1 VPLQLTIVTADR
13 PVLTEEVDMVIAPG
27 AAGELGILPRH
38 EPLLTTLKPG
48 ELRVLRNGD
57 WDFLAVAGGFMQ
69 VDQRGVT
76 ILADAAERVDEIDEA
91 RAQEARR
98 LAQAELEAAPDLQAR
113 AEAQMALLRAIARIS
128 VVERRRHGH
137 PRAAQ
142 PQQQ

>member
-1 VPLQLTIVTADR
+1 MPLQLTIVTADR
-13 PVLTEEVDMVIAPG
+13 PVLTEDVDMVIAPG

-48 ELRVLRNGD
+48 ELRVLHNGQ
-57 WDFLAVAGGFMQ
+57 WEFLAVAGGFMQ

-76 ILADAAERVDEIDEA
+76 VLADAAERVDEIDEA

-98 LAQAELEAAPDLQAR
+98 LAQAELEAAPDIQAR

-137 PRAAQ
+137 QRPI
-142 PQQQ
+142 QQQQ

>member
-1 VPLQLTIVTADR
+1 MPLQLTIVTADR
-13 PVLTEEVDMVIAPG
+13 PVLTEDVDMVIAPG

-48 ELRVLRNGD
+48 VLRVLHSGA
-57 WDFLAVAGGFMQ
+57 WEILAVAGGFMQ

-76 ILADAAERVDEIDEA
+76 VLADAAERADEIDEA

-98 LAQAELEAAPDLQAR
+98 RAQAELEVAPDMQAR
-113 AEAQMALLRAIARIS
+113 AEAQMRLLQAIARIS
-128 VVERRRHGH
+128 AVQHRRHGH

>member
-1 VPLQLTIVTADR
+1 MPLQLTIVTANR
-13 PVLTEEVDMVIAPG
+13 PVLTEDVDMVIAPG

-48 ELRVLRNGD
+48 ELRVLHNGQ
-57 WDFLAVAGGFMQ
+57 WEFLVVAGGFLQ

-76 ILADAAERVDEIDEA
+76 VLADAAERVDEIDEA

-98 LAQAELEAAPDLQAR
+98 RAQAELEAAPDMQAR
-113 AEAQMALLRAIARIS
+113 AEAQLALLRAITRIS
-128 VVERRRHGH
+128 VVERRRHGRQH
-137 PRAAQ
+137 TI

>member
-1 VPLQLTIVTADR
+1 MPLQLTVVTANR
-13 PVLTEEVDMVIAPG
+13 PVLTEDVDMVIAPG
-27 AAGELGILPRH
+27 AAGELGVLPRH

-48 ELRVLRNGD
+48 ELRVLHNGQ
-57 WDFLAVAGGFMQ
+57 WEFLAVAGGFMQ

-98 LAQAELEAAPDLQAR
+98 LAQAELEAAPDMQAR

-128 VVERRRHGH
+128 VVERRRHA
-137 PRAAQ
+137 RQ
-142 PQQQ
+142 YTIQQR

>member
-1 VPLQLTIVTADR
+1 MPLELKIVTADR

-48 ELRVLRNGD
+48 ELRVLHNGQ
-57 WDFLAVAGGFMQ
+57 WEFLAVAGGFMQ
-69 VDQRGVT
+69 VDPRGVT

-98 LAQAELEAAPDLQAR
+98 LAQAELEAAPDIQAR

-128 VVERRRHGH
+128 VAERRRHGH
-137 PRAAQ
+137 QRTI
-142 PQQQ
+142 QQQQ

>member
-1 VPLQLTIVTADR
+1 MPLELTIVTADR
-13 PVLTEEVDMVIAPG
+13 PVLTEDVDMVIAPG

-48 ELRVLRNGD
+48 ELRVLHNGQ

-91 RAQEARR
+91 RAQEARH
-98 LAQAELEAAPDLQAR
+98 LAQAELEAAPDMQAR

-128 VVERRRHGH
+128 VVERRRHG
-137 PRAAQ
+137 RQ
-142 PQQQ
+142 RTIQQQQ

>member
-1 VPLQLTIVTADR
+1 MPLQLNIVTANR
-13 PVLTEEVDMVIAPG
+13 PVLTEDVDMVIAPG

-48 ELRVLRNGD
+48 VLRVLHSGA
-57 WDFLAVAGGFMQ
+57 WEILAVAGGFMQ

-76 ILADAAERVDEIDEA
+76 VLADAAERVDEIDEA

-98 LAQAELEAAPDLQAR
+98 LAQAELEAAPDMQAR

-128 VVERRRHGH
+128 VAERRRHGH
-137 PRAAQ
+137 QRT
-142 PQQQ
+142 PQKQ